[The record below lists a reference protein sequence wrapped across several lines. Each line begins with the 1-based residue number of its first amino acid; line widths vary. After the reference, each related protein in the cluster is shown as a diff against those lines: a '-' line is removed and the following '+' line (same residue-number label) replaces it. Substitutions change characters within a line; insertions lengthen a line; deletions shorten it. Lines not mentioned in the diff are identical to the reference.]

1 MASRKCF
8 TAILLLWVILGLH
21 ATGWSQERFTDN
33 GDGTVTDRQLALMW
47 AKSDNQGDID
57 WHEARQWI
65 RFTFPNTV
73 PGGYDNW
80 RMPTLAELQSLVT
93 KTPTY
98 ESDCGQTVSIV
109 AQIRLSCGWVW
120 TSQSD
125 KLAPTAWFFNFNNIY
140 PFTVR
145 KAQRRGY
152 RALDVRSLRAP
163 KN

>member
-1 MASRKCF
+1 MANRKFF
-8 TAILLLWVILGLH
+8 TAAILLLWVILGLH
-21 ATGWSQERFTDN
+21 ATGWSQERFIDN
-33 GDGTVTDRQLALMW
+33 GDGTVTDRQLGLMW

-80 RMPTLAELQSLVT
+80 RMPTLAELKSLVT

-98 ESDCGQTVSIV
+98 ESDCGQAVSI
-109 AQIRLSCGWVW
+109 IGLIKLSCGWVW

-125 KLAPTAWFFNFNNIY
+125 KLAPTAWVFNFNNIY

-152 RALDVRSLRAP
+152 RALAVRNLR
-163 KN
+163 

>member
-1 MASRKCF
+1 MANRKFF
-8 TAILLLWVILGLH
+8 TAILLLWVMLGLN

-33 GDGTVTDRQLALMW
+33 GDGTINDRQLGLMW
-47 AKSDNQGDID
+47 AKTDNQGDID

-65 RFTFPNTV
+65 RYTFPSTV
-73 PGGYDNW
+73 PGNYDNW

-98 ESDCGQTVSIV
+98 ESDCGQELSIIGLI
-109 AQIRLSCGWVW
+109 QLSCGWVW

-125 KLAPTAWFFNFNNIY
+125 KIAPTAWVFNFNNVY

-152 RALDVRSLRAP
+152 RALAVRDLKGP
-163 KN
+163 

>member
-1 MASRKCF
+1 MAKRKFF
-8 TAILLLWVILGLH
+8 TAILLSLWVLLGLY

-33 GDGTVTDRQLALMW
+33 GDGTVTDRKLGLMW

-57 WHEARQWI
+57 WHEALQWI

-73 PGGYDNW
+73 PGSYDNW
-80 RMPTLAELQSLVT
+80 RMPTLAELKSLVT

-98 ESDCGQTVSIV
+98 ESDCGQEVSIIGLI
-109 AQIRLSCGWVW
+109 QLSCGWVW

-125 KLAPTAWFFNFNNIY
+125 KLAPTAWVFNFNNVY

-152 RALDVRSLRAP
+152 RALAVRDLKAP
-163 KN
+163 